1 MHNHDKIKPHTH
13 QKLLEAQKQKQ
24 KEACAHQDLQ
34 ERSNDSQT
42 RVSQTCLWVLEDLL
56 GRHGSAMACL
66 GGTGT
71 DRRSPKRH
79 SVWHKCSWK
88 RYPLDLPE
96 SCWVGDPQTGQQ
108 LYQRSSHM
116 VVKVLGLTRLPKLDA
131 AKRVGISM
139 GSELEG
145 QKNSIT
151 EIPQDREKQR
161 LGQTEILG
169 RLKENLARTRTL
181 YAGQELTGRIR
192 HGTINWFK
200 IGKGVYQDCILSPA
214 YLTYMIT

>member
-1 MHNHDKIKPHTH
+1 M
-13 QKLLEAQKQKQ
+13 
-24 KEACAHQDLQ
+24 
-34 ERSNDSQT
+34 
-42 RVSQTCLWVLEDLL
+42 
-56 GRHGSAMACL
+56 
-66 GGTGT
+66 
-71 DRRSPKRH
+71 
-79 SVWHKCSWK
+79 
-88 RYPLDLPE
+88 
-96 SCWVGDPQTGQQ
+96 GDPQTGQQ
-108 LYQRSSHM
+108 LYQRSSHT

-145 QKNSIT
+145 QQNSIT